1 MFHLWQDF
9 WDWSTVLFYCP
20 LDFFFYVVQ
29 FGFRCEGQLC
39 KLENSKG
46 GTDSQ
51 ALSSSVCVLCI
62 ILMKMAFIVAAFCEL
77 SKGSYDKIATWKS
90 DSHFNFELCN
100 NIAGPERNQSKIFF
114 PL

>member
-1 MFHLWQDF
+1 
-9 WDWSTVLFYCP
+9 
-20 LDFFFYVVQ
+20 
-29 FGFRCEGQLC
+29 
-39 KLENSKG
+39 
-46 GTDSQ
+46 
-51 ALSSSVCVLCI
+51 
-62 ILMKMAFIVAAFCEL
+62 MKMAFMMAAFCEL